1 MNASILSNNLEFI
14 EKQVSEYFSTLLQI
28 RDEFVFFSD
37 EELEYAD
44 HDVYLEVR
52 NDITGE
58 VFDAHPLKVTQE
70 GIIVVIEAFNNDQVH
85 HIKFSDFC
93 SVQDKITLCE
103 LMEEELLLGK

>member
-1 MNASILSNNLEFI
+1 MNTHILKTDLEHI
-14 EKQVSEYFSTLLQI
+14 EKRVSEYFSTLLQV
-28 RDEFVFFSD
+28 RKEFIFFSE

-52 NDITGE
+52 NDITGY
-58 VFDAHPLKVTQE
+58 VFDVHPLKVTQE

>member
-44 HDVYLEVR
+44 HDVYLEYR
-52 NDITGE
+52 NSVTGDMIDVHPLRVNTFGIQVIE
-58 VFDAHPLKVTQE
+58 VFDTERKYFISL
-70 GIIVVIEAFNNDQVH
+70 
-85 HIKFSDFC
+85 SDLC
-93 SVQDKITLCE
+93 STQDKITLCE
-103 LMEEELLLGK
+103 LMEEELLLDK

>member
-58 VFDAHPLKVTQE
+58 VFDAHPLKVSTK
-70 GIIVVIEAFNNDQVH
+70 GILVIEAFGSDRKCR
-85 HIKFSDFC
+85 IKLSDLC
-93 SVQDKITLCE
+93 STQDKITLCE
-103 LMEEELLLGK
+103 LMEEELLLDK